1 MGYICRL
8 LVISSSVFN
17 PVIYTVRKRQFRVA
31 CIELVLR
38 KSLQD
43 AEELDTRLVGSR
55 ANAVRPQTGREGEE
69 GEENIEERNAAH
81 VNNNSCKDSPE
92 VLENSFPMQNEKLS
106 SDELTRPSESTQTDE
121 HLANDEN
128 KQEGNPEVAL
138 CKRNIDKFC
147 IIFFQ

>member
-31 CIELVLR
+31 SIELVLR

-43 AEELDTRLVGSR
+43 AEELDTRLFGSR

-69 GEENIEERNAAH
+69 GEENTEERNAAH
-81 VNNNSCKDSPE
+81 ANNNSRKDNPE
-92 VLENSFPMQNEKLS
+92 VLENSFPMQNEKL
-106 SDELTRPSESTQTDE
+106 
-121 HLANDEN
+121 
-128 KQEGNPEVAL
+128 KGL
-138 CKRNIDKFC
+138 CHGSPVHFV
-147 IIFFQ
+147 